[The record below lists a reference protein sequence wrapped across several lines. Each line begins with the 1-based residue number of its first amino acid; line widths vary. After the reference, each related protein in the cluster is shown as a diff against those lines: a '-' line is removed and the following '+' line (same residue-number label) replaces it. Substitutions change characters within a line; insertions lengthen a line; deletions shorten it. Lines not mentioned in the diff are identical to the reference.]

1 MNTLSTILSKT
12 IDAALALFYPH
23 PCDVCGGSV
32 ETRFDGCACRFCWE
46 STGIFSLSEHVCG
59 KCGQPLEAGTAVF
72 AGPANCGRCSELN
85 FDSARACGIYEKA
98 LRASVL
104 RLKNEPNVSPAVSRL
119 MVSNVRQHPLSDAT
133 LVLAVPLHEKRFA
146 ERGFNQADVLAQ
158 TIAKGTGLPYFS
170 DVIVRTQHSE
180 RHRAGMDAHS
190 RHKSV
195 KNVFEVR
202 KPRLIADCSVLLVD
216 DVFTTGATVSECAR
230 VLKESGAAAVYVLT
244 LARPS
249 GP

>member
-46 STGIFSLSEHVCG
+46 STCIFTLSEHVCG
-59 KCGQPLEAGTAVF
+59 KCGQPLEAGNAIS
-72 AGPANCGRCSELN
+72 AGPGTCGRCNELN

-104 RLKNEPNVSPAVSRL
+104 RLKNEPNVSPAVSQL
-119 MVSNVRQHPLSDAT
+119 MLSNVSQHPLSDAT
-133 LVLAVPLHEKRFA
+133 LVLAVPLHEKRLA

-158 TIAKGTGLPYFS
+158 TLAKTTGLPYFT
-170 DVIVRTQHSE
+170 DVIVRIQHSE
-180 RHRAGMDAHS
+180 RHRAGMDATS

-202 KPRLIADCSVLLVD
+202 KPRLIENCSVLLVD

-230 VLKESGAAAVYVLT
+230 VLKKSGAAAVHVLT

-249 GP
+249 VL